1 MSAMTEAE
9 RDAFLAEARIA
20 MLVTLYA
27 DGAPSA
33 VPVWYEWDGERARI
47 FTSRGSAKVKRIQ
60 ADARVCLNVAEPAGV
75 PEAWVSLEG
84 TARIEEEGGYALA
97 ERLARRYYAPEKA
110 ERVLPSWK
118 GMADQW
124 IVLVIEPR
132 RILSHPRSE

>member
-1 MSAMTEAE
+1 MSAMTDVE

-33 VPVWYEWDGERARI
+33 VPVWYEWDGERARV

-84 TARIEEEGGYALA
+84 TARVEEEGGYALA
-97 ERLARRYYAPEKA
+97 ERLARRYYSPEKA

-124 IVLVIEPR
+124 IMLVIEPR